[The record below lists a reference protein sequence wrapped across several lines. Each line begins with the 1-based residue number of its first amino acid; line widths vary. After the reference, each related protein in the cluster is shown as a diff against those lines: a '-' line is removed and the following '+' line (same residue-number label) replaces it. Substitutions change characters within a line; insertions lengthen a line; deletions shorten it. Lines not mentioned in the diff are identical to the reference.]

1 MSRNR
6 YYILKSIVAILF
18 VAMLFSCTN
27 NSNEVRALF
36 LERNVPVGISKNINL
51 VYKDSGR
58 VTLKLTSKLL
68 NDYSNRKE
76 HPYNEFPIG
85 LKIITIENNSA
96 DSISIKS
103 NYGLSYTKMLTSE
116 LKDSVVI
123 INYKNKSRLET
134 EQLFWDQNTDYFFSE
149 QPFKLTTETGVFYG
163 VGFESKKDLSN
174 FLAKK
179 LTGSGIFASE
189 N

>member
-6 YYILKSIVAILF
+6 YYILKSIVTIVV

-36 LERNVPVGISKNINL
+36 LEKNLPIGVSKNINL

-58 VTLKLTSKLL
+58 ITMKLKSPWL

-76 HPYNEFPIG
+76 HPFNEFPEG
-85 LKIITIENNSA
+85 LKIISFKNKGK
-96 DSISIKS
+96 DSVSITS
-103 NYGLSYTKMLTSE
+103 NYGLSYSKTLISE

-123 INYKNKSRLET
+123 INYKDNSKLET
-134 EQLFWDQNTDYFFSE
+134 SQLFWDQNTDYFFSE
-149 QPFKLTTETGVFYG
+149 KKFKLTTETGTFYG
-163 VGFESKKDLSN
+163 IGFESKKDLSN

-179 LTGSGIFASE
+179 LSGSGTLASE